1 MISMKRV
8 RRLLTVVLSC
18 LMVAGT
24 ASAESPLR
32 PWTPSD
38 SVAVRYFSWNLQD
51 PWSPAGDDYQPRIEL
66 SADGRSFFFIVHHG
80 ELLDD
85 AQVYELR
92 VYDVG
97 ELHRLLDR
105 AGKAPAVAQ
114 PRWKVEFRSFANS
127 TSGIGDVRWQPDG
140 TGVLF
145 KGITR
150 TGTYRAYRLDMKS
163 GRVQALTDEKVDV
176 LDFHFGGGSVIY
188 RRIHPRVPQEAP
200 YPLEFLPRRPDGKP
214 AGETFRRAADRFTV
228 EVARSGERAR
238 TLAGVRVSGAW
249 FSPDGQKVVL
259 SAVSDAPLGVRPGPL
274 KFLLFDL
281 QRDGLFPRAEILA
294 GAGEAS
300 RAPAAI
306 WSADGSTAI
315 LVNAKL
321 PGANEGV
328 LAQMLAA
335 TGELKVLEPMAGQTA
350 AGMQSVS
357 DVLLM
362 GKDELH
368 VMHESGGKPVART
381 VYSLRNGEWT
391 GQPGA
396 LSVGRRDP
404 RQLSGLEALVR
415 QSVNDPS
422 IAYVVRGKQEL
433 ALIEP
438 DPALQG
444 VSRARMQKFEWQE
457 PNGAR
462 MSGGLYLPRDVKLGK
477 PVPLVIQDHTFNQK
491 TFLPDGPYTHSD
503 AAQTLVAQGM
513 AVLQMGTDYNLP
525 VEKLGSEG
533 AELVARIDIVVEK
546 LAAQG
551 IIDPQRVGVTGYSR
565 GGYRTYY
572 AITHPGRTRLAAVVC
587 ADSFTGDY
595 VWYLYAQAFGGWP
608 EFDILAGGSFW
619 ERKAA
624 WLERET
630 SFNVDRVNTPALFTS
645 GKSGTEDPMT
655 SVSTIGAFAR
665 NGKAFDYVYIPH
677 GSHPLRRPRQQFAT
691 MGLVVDWLNFWLK
704 DQAPPD
710 EELAARWSA
719 IRSQWEKSRVPA
731 NR

>member
-1 MISMKRV
+1 M
-8 RRLLTVVLSC
+8 
-18 LMVAGT
+18 
-24 ASAESPLR
+24 
-32 PWTPSD
+32 
-38 SVAVRYFSWNLQD
+38 
-51 PWSPAGDDYQPRIEL
+51 
-66 SADGRSFFFIVHHG
+66 
-80 ELLDD
+80 
-85 AQVYELR
+85 
-92 VYDVG
+92 
-97 ELHRLLDR
+97 
-105 AGKAPAVAQ
+105 
-114 PRWKVEFRSFANS
+114 
-127 TSGIGDVRWQPDG
+127 
-140 TGVLF
+140 
-145 KGITR
+145 
-150 TGTYRAYRLDMKS
+150 
-163 GRVQALTDEKVDV
+163 
-176 LDFHFGGGSVIY
+176 
-188 RRIHPRVPQEAP
+188 
-200 YPLEFLPRRPDGKP
+200 
-214 AGETFRRAADRFTV
+214 
-228 EVARSGERAR
+228 ARSGERER

-294 GAGEAS
+294 GAGEGS

-444 VSRARMQKFEWQE
+444 VSRAGMQKFEWQE

-551 IIDPQRVGVTGYSR
+551 IIDPQRVGVTEIRAADIAPTTRLRIPDALGSLLSCV
-565 GGYRTYY
+565 
-572 AITHPGRTRLAAVVC
+572 RTR
-587 ADSFTGDY
+587 S
-595 VWYLYAQAFGGWP
+595 
-608 EFDILAGGSFW
+608 
-619 ERKAA
+619 
-624 WLERET
+624 
-630 SFNVDRVNTPALFTS
+630 PATTS
-645 GKSGTEDPMT
+645 GICTRKHSVVGPNSTFSPGDPSGKGKQRGSSARDLSM
-655 SVSTIGAFAR
+655 SIGS
-665 NGKAFDYVYIPH
+665 I
-677 GSHPLRRPRQQFAT
+677 RPRFLRP
-691 MGLVVDWLNFWLK
+691 GSP
-704 DQAPPD
+704 AP
-710 EELAARWSA
+710 R
-719 IRSQWEKSRVPA
+719 IR
-731 NR
+731 